1 MNDLITA
8 AFSSPN
14 VVFTILLIIICF
26 YWLTVILGVVGL
38 ETFDVDL
45 DADIDVDVDVD
56 VDLEVD
62 ADVEVDADAD
72 VATGI
77 TAGSILLGGLRF
89 FNLGRVPFMVL
100 MSMFIL
106 SLWSLSVYC
115 NHEGSWINPNNSI
128 SIAAL
133 LLAPIVIIS
142 LFSTKLLTMPLVPL
156 FKHGNTFAKP
166 LVINGKVGT
175 LLTSIKGEET
185 GQLKATI
192 DDSIVTLMVKSDTG
206 AAIEKGA
213 EVIIIQEDKDGKTYL
228 VQKWNSQ

>member
-38 ETFDVDL
+38 ETFDFDV
-45 DADIDVDVDVD
+45 DADIDVD

-62 ADVEVDADAD
+62 ADVDVDVDAD

-115 NHEGSWINPNNSI
+115 NHEGSWINPTNSI

-133 LLAPIVIIS
+133 LLAPIVLIS

-166 LVINGKVGT
+166 LVINGKIGT

-185 GQLKATI
+185 GQLKASI

-228 VQKWNSQ
+228 VQKWNRQ